1 MTTPAARPCKA
12 CGEDKPPAVTVS
24 RGRSFTRDR
33 CADCWRVRANEL
45 RRAGRAAARLQKPS
59 PLPEA
64 ATGAVSATV
73 HPAPA
78 PTGPARTIVVASDC
92 HVPEHDRGAWAVFL
106 SVLREVRP
114 DEVIL
119 AGDFGEW
126 ESVSSHGT
134 FNENTLREDVVAVR
148 RALNEVRE
156 AIGPDARMTY
166 LEGNH
171 ETRLTRAI
179 MSRAPALRGALTL
192 TELLDLD
199 ERGVE
204 WVPEGRQPVDRGL
217 LRVLHGHQIYGQGGG
232 PIYHS
237 RKAADVYATD
247 AGRVVTYG
255 HTHKPQQFHR
265 PVIGGTGRAVGLGC
279 LRTIRP
285 EEVRWLQGNEAGWAH
300 GFGVFSVLAG
310 SVHVEEV
317 RPIRGQAMFRG
328 RLIGGRDGAPG

>member
-12 CGEDKPPAVTVS
+12 CGEVKPPATLEV
-24 RGRSFTRDR
+24 RGQVYPRAYCAPCWRDR
-33 CADCWRVRANEL
+33 SNAL
-45 RRAGRAAARLQKPS
+45 KRAARKARREAP
-59 PLPEA
+59 A
-64 ATGAVSATV
+64 ATPPATPPV
-73 HPAPA
+73 APA
-78 PTGPARTIVVASDC
+78 PGGLRTIVVASDV

-106 SVLREVRP
+106 AVLGIVRP

-126 ESVSSHGT
+126 ESVSSHGS
-134 FNENTLREDVVAVR
+134 FNENTLQSDVVAVR
-148 RALNEVRE
+148 RALNEIRE
-156 AIGPDARMTY
+156 AIGPSARITY

-179 MSRAPALRGALTL
+179 MQRAPALRGALTL
-192 TELLDLD
+192 SELLDLD
-199 ERGVE
+199 ERAVE
-204 WVPEGRQPVDRGL
+204 WVPEGLQPVDRGQ

-255 HTHKPQQFHR
+255 HTHKPQQYHR
-265 PVIGGTGRAVGLGC
+265 AVMGGTGRAVGLGC

-285 EEVRWLQGNEAGWAH
+285 DQVRWLQGNEAGWAH
-300 GFGVFSVLAG
+300 GFGVFSILAG

-317 RPIRGQAMFRG
+317 RPIRGQAVFRG
-328 RLIGGRDGAPG
+328 RLIGARDATPG